1 MTDALRRI
9 PVAGDGFKPYEVIVG
24 QGLVA
29 DAVTW
34 VAPLLTN
41 RRVLIVTDSHV
52 APMHG
57 EPLQARFV
65 AAGYRVDMIVVPA
78 GEESKSY
85 DGFKF
90 VLDAMLEH
98 GLDRKDVVLALGGGV
113 IGDLTGFACAV
124 YMRGVDFIQIP
135 TTLLAQVDSSV
146 GGKTAIDHTKGK
158 NLIGAFWQPRL
169 VLCDLDV
176 LATLPPREM
185 RCGYAE
191 VIKYGLLGDSE
202 FFEWLEAHDREVLDL
217 QPDALLT
224 AVSRSVEMK
233 AEIVAA
239 DEREGGQ
246 RALLN
251 LGHTFGHALEAEIGY
266 GDALKHGEAV
276 AIGMAQAFR
285 YGALSGEC
293 EQAEAERAVAAI
305 AHAGLPTRMA
315 QAPGAP
321 FAARNLLAHMAGDK
335 KAEGGSLTFILV
347 RGIGKAYVA
356 KKVCADDILDF
367 LVLDGA
373 TAPDDIT
380 MKA

>member
-1 MTDALRRI
+1 MTASLRRI
-9 PVAGDGFKPYEVIVG
+9 PVAGDGFTPYEVIVG
-24 QGLVA
+24 QGLL
-29 DAVTW
+29 DNAVEWT
-34 VAPLLTN
+34 APFLKN
-41 RRVLIVTDSHV
+41 KRVLIVTDSHV
-52 APMHG
+52 APLH
-57 EPLQARFV
+57 EAPLRARFET
-65 AAGYRVDMIVVPA
+65 AGFRVDTIVVPA
-78 GEESKSY
+78 GEQSKSY

-90 VLDAMLEH
+90 VLDAMLDA

-146 GGKTAIDHTKGK
+146 GGKTAIDHERGK

-176 LATLPPREM
+176 LTTLPAREV

-191 VIKYGLLGDSE
+191 VIKYGLIGDSE
-202 FFEWLEAHDREVLDL
+202 FFEWLRAHDADVLAL
-217 QPDALLT
+217 KPDALLH

-233 AEIVAA
+233 AEIVADDA
-239 DEREGGQ
+239 REGGK

-251 LGHTFGHALEAEIGY
+251 LGHTFGHALEAEVGF

-285 YGALSGEC
+285 YCALSGDC
-293 EQAEAERAVAAI
+293 EQEEAERAVAAI

-315 QAPGAP
+315 QVRNAP
-321 FAARNLLAHMAGDK
+321 FPAQNLLKHMAGDK
-335 KAEGGSLTFILV
+335 KAEGGTLTFV
-347 RGIGKAYVA
+347 FVHGIGKAYIA
-356 KKVCADDILDF
+356 KKVADEDILDF
-367 LVLDGA
+367 LILDGA
-373 TAPDDIT
+373 VAPEVT
-380 MKA
+380 SARA

>member
-1 MTDALRRI
+1 MTDTPRRI
-9 PVAGDGFKPYEVIVG
+9 PVAGDGFKPYEVVVG
-24 QGLVA
+24 QGLLKAAVA
-29 DAVTW
+29 W
-34 VAPLLTN
+34 IAPFLKN

-52 APMHG
+52 APLH
-57 EPLQARFV
+57 EAPLRMQFET
-65 AAGYRVDMIVVPA
+65 AGYRVDTVIVPA

-146 GGKTAIDHTKGK
+146 GGKTAIDHEKGK

-176 LATLPPREM
+176 LTTLPAREV

-191 VIKYGLLGDSE
+191 IIKYGLLGDSE
-202 FFEWLEAHDREVLDL
+202 FFEWLRGHDRDIL
-217 QPDALLT
+217 ALHPKATLH

-239 DEREGGQ
+239 DEREGGK

-251 LGHTFGHALEAEIGY
+251 LGHTFGHALEAEVGF

-285 YGALSGEC
+285 YCALSGDC

-305 AHAGLPTRMA
+305 KHSGLPTRMDEV
-315 QAPGAP
+315 PGAP
-321 FAARNLLAHMAGDK
+321 FAARRLLTHMLGDK
-335 KAEGGSLTFILV
+335 KAEGGTLTLILV
-347 RGIGKAYVA
+347 NGIGKAYVA
-356 KKVCADDILDF
+356 KKVAEEDVLDF
-367 LVLDGA
+367 LILDGA
-373 TAPDDIT
+373 TAPDRT
-380 MKA
+380 SARA